1 MTGKGLLGIYVDRD
15 SLQYVFVRKGM
26 FGLTPKAPFPGMEP
40 FGRVAGSG
48 YACLKA
54 FLERISGR
62 TKAGIY
68 LTLPR
73 DLFFARKVQLPPL
86 HVEDALLSVQN
97 NLPKYCHLPLDE
109 IYYDV
114 HFSIM
119 RNGMNALIFYASRRK
134 IAPYL
139 EAFDETRMR
148 PFLKGVF
155 PVSFGIHAWLGIQ
168 RYPYPLGLIL
178 SVHDNAFEQ
187 ALYGKEGFLYSAI
200 SPRTDNN
207 PGGVSFPVNLE
218 PGSGDLEGNIFW
230 FGDGGGP
237 VLPPP
242 EKNRL
247 GKAPLLAENMGIA
260 AVSPTLSRKQEI
272 SLDGTPTRLKY
283 FRPAKVIIPLIIALV
298 LSMSFLTWQASK
310 RNSNKSKEFI
320 ALQGQVERLKKRVQ
334 PLRDDLEALK
344 KSSQFVSNIDEFM
357 GSRPNLYTLLNRVA
371 ELVPEGTWFSNCS
384 FERGTMTL
392 RGTSTDAVKV
402 LETLR
407 KSGLFAQVKL
417 LGSVSR
423 GRTGQERFGLSLEL
437 KSSTDEH
444 ASERN
449 RPNSL

>member
-1 MTGKGLLGIYVDRD
+1 
-15 SLQYVFVRKGM
+15 M
-26 FGLTPKAPFPGMEP
+26 FGLTPRAPFPGMEP
-40 FGRVAGSG
+40 FGRVAGFE

-62 TKAGIY
+62 SRCGIY

-73 DLFFARKVQLPPL
+73 DLFFARKVRLPPL
-86 HVEDALLSVQN
+86 HMEDALLSVQN
-97 NLPKYCHLPLDE
+97 NLPKYCHLPLAE

-114 HFSIM
+114 HFSSI

-139 EAFDETRMR
+139 EVFDETGMR

-168 RYPYPLGLIL
+168 RYSYPLGLML
-178 SVHDNAFEQ
+178 PVHDNAFEL

-200 SPRTDNN
+200 SPRTGNN
-207 PGGVSFPVNLE
+207 PGEVSFPFI
-218 PGSGDLEGNIFW
+218 PSAGSADLEGKMFW
-230 FGDGGGP
+230 FGGEAEP
-237 VLPPP
+237 ILPPP

-247 GKAPLLAENMGIA
+247 GRVPLLTENMGIA

-283 FRPAKVIIPLIIALV
+283 FRPAKMIIPLIIALA
-298 LSMSFLTWQASK
+298 LGMGLLTWQATK
-310 RNSNKSKEFI
+310 RNSGRSRELI

-334 PLRDDLEALK
+334 PLQNDLEALK
-344 KSSQFVSNIDEFM
+344 RSSQFFNNIDEFM
-357 GSRPNLYTLLNRVA
+357 ASRPNLYTVLNKVA
-371 ELVPEGTWFSNCS
+371 KLVPDGTWFSNCS

-392 RGTSTDAVKV
+392 RGTSGDAVKV

-407 KSGLFAQVKL
+407 KSGLFTQVKL

-423 GRTGQERFGLSLEL
+423 GRTGEERFGLSLEL
-437 KSSTDEH
+437 K
-444 ASERN
+444 
-449 RPNSL
+449 